1 MELQRPAPDERPAHA
16 SATRRVDCRAVAT
29 AIACIAQPVS
39 LAVRRRPVS
48 RLRPEALNTILSI
61 LLILSDPFF
70 QRKISGACRFSRPK
84 KHFAINKTAGDVD
97 FIPLFPSIS
106 YDHNPREIE

>member
-70 QRKISGACRFSRPK
+70 SKEDQRRVSFLASKEAFC
-84 KHFAINKTAGDVD
+84 NK
-97 FIPLFPSIS
+97 
-106 YDHNPREIE
+106 